1 MIVLELMLIVKQQ
14 RSNKQLKEMNLDIL
28 SSSMNMISSEKI
40 QKTVIIPPTQILTL
54 IKCKMDSLVMN
65 NRNKRNNKQIMDHK
79 KYKRPRIK
87 RISIITLTQ
96 MKVSTIIPNWKE
108 SNSKNNNKIS
118 DILFLTQIKMVRRIT
133 QIFIRITTILEMDI
147 FQEIRMSQRAT
158 LL

>member
-1 MIVLELMLIVKQQ
+1 MG
-14 RSNKQLKEMNLDIL
+14 
-28 SSSMNMISSEKI
+28 
-40 QKTVIIPPTQILTL
+40 
-54 IKCKMDSLVMN
+54 
-65 NRNKRNNKQIMDHK
+65 HK

-96 MKVSTIIPNWKE
+96 MKVSTIIPNWME

-133 QIFIRITTILEMDI
+133 QIFIRITIILEMDI